1 MMAKAKVEKVELN
14 PGVFFY
20 SSFFDVSTS
29 TNNIAFCCSLDIE
42 LCFVVLPKCFH
53 GSSHNTSGF
62 SFLSVFAF
70 L

>member
-1 MMAKAKVEKVELN
+1 VEKVELN

-29 TNNIAFCCSLDIE
+29 TNNIVFCCSWGIE
-42 LCFVVLPKCFH
+42 LYSAVLSKCFR
-53 GSSHNTSGF
+53 GFWHNTSGF

>member
-1 MMAKAKVEKVELN
+1 MIGIAKVEANNLLGSACN
-14 PGVFFY
+14 FAGDALTLSY
-20 SSFFDVSTS
+20 
-29 TNNIAFCCSLDIE
+29 NIAFCCNWDTE
-42 LCFVVLPKCFH
+42 LCSVVLSKCFH

>member
-1 MMAKAKVEKVELN
+1 MMTKAKVEKVELN

-53 GSSHNTSGF
+53 GSSHNTSVFFCGF
-62 SFLSVFAF
+62 VIAF